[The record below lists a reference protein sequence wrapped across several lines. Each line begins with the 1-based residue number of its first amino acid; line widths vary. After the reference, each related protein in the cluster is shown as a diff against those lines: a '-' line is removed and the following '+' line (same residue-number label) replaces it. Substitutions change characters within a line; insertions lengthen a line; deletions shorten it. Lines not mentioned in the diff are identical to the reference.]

1 MSDKTV
7 REQIMVAVME
17 HLLSVDRP
25 AGIPE
30 PVRTRLSSPKPSQLP
45 VLTVYQGPEVVDPT
59 HDESKGRARRGA
71 VVRRALNIEIE
82 TVVKA
87 VQGRPADAEADPIAV
102 WVAAAM
108 VSIGRIMTVDAPRG
122 LLHDPPEEQ
131 GTLPNYEQAEYSFC
145 RFTNTWRVFYQSSTS
160 DATSLT

>member
-45 VLTVYQGPEVVDPT
+45 VLTVYQGPEIVDPG
-59 HDESKGRARRGA
+59 HDESKGRARRTA
-71 VVRRALNIEIE
+71 VVRRALDIQVESVI
-82 TVVKA
+82 KA
-87 VQGRPADAEADPIAV
+87 VQGTAADAEADPISV
-102 WVAAAM
+102 WVSAAM
-108 VSIGRIMTVDAPRG
+108 VLIGRIVTVDAPRG

-131 GTLPNYEQAEYSFC
+131 GTLPNYEQGEYSFC
-145 RFTNTWRVFYQSSTS
+145 RFTTTWRVFYQSSTS

>member
-17 HLLSVDRP
+17 HLTTEARP

-45 VLTVYQGPEVVDPT
+45 ALTVYQGSEIVDPG
-59 HDESKGRARRGA
+59 HDESKGRARRTA
-71 VVRRALNIEIE
+71 VVRRALDIEVE
-82 TVVKA
+82 YVVKA
-87 VQGRPADAEADPIAV
+87 VQGTPADAEADPISV
-102 WVAAAM
+102 WVSAAM
-108 VSIGRIMTVDAPRG
+108 VSIGRIVTSGAPGG
-122 LLHDPPEEQ
+122 LAHDPPEEQ
-131 GTLPNYEQAEYSFC
+131 GTVPKYEQGEYSFC
-145 RFTNTWRVFYQSSTS
+145 RFTTTWRVFYQSSTS